1 MPISIFLFSFLCQ
14 SQLVCNSLFFLALNN
29 FCWHNFLQWFF
40 QGHRKQPLV
49 CPCGVASLLERCQ
62 VEDFSKRP
70 TFHDI
75 VQTLAKVFEITLFWI
90 ESTNY
95 RGASARGGGDF
106 SQPFPL
112 FSSLFV
118 YFNLWNVIFFKTYTL
133 TCDSTNIF
141 SCARVITSFCFL
153 QSFLLRNIV
162 RYFDVRSS

>member
-95 RGASARGGGDF
+95 RGASARGGGTF
-106 SQPFPL
+106 PNLFHSFPL
-112 FSSLFV
+112 FLCTLIYEMS
-118 YFNLWNVIFFKTYTL
+118 YFSRHTLWLVILPIFFL
-133 TCDSTNIF
+133 
-141 SCARVITSFCFL
+141 VHEL
-153 QSFLLRNIV
+153 
-162 RYFDVRSS
+162 